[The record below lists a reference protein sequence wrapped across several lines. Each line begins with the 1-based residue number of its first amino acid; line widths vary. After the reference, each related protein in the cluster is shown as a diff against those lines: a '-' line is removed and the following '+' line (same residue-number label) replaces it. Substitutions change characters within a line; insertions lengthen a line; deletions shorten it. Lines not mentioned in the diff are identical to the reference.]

1 MLHPSGIA
9 SQAVLKR
16 LAVRLPVWLSAAWAM
31 GLTCLGF
38 FVVPM
43 LFASLP
49 SKALAG
55 AMAGQ
60 LFAVQTWISVVLAM
74 TLLLLTRD
82 PSVELRV
89 PGHYVVSLLA
99 GVLLALL
106 VEFGVSPHIRAH
118 ENLGLWHPLGSAMYF
133 AQWFC
138 ALWAFGH
145 TTSFSSCASHRPAL

>member
-1 MLHPSGIA
+1 
-9 SQAVLKR
+9 
-16 LAVRLPVWLSAAWAM
+16 M
-31 GLTCLGF
+31 GLTCLGA

-74 TLLLLTRD
+74 VLLLLTRHE
-82 PSVELRV
+82 SAQSRI
-89 PGHYVVSLLA
+89 PGHYVVSVLA
-99 GVLLALL
+99 GILLALL

-118 ENLGLWHPLGSAMYF
+118 ENLGLWHPLGSAMYV
-133 AQWFC
+133 AQWLC
-138 ALWAFGH
+138 AMWAFAC
-145 TTSFSSCASHRPAL
+145 TLSNQPAP